1 MWRGNCGLSSRY
13 WRSSSCTISKCSY
26 SSNIENC
33 FQRYVYTMFNYDT
46 YTYTFI
52 LLGCQVDIKPEQVDV
67 GVQCDLPCHPKKTLS
82 IGMQSGVPN
91 PLAASSPR
99 TIPTSCSE
107 SYTVKAFMMCNAVNV
122 ICTLLKLVY
131 NSFYFRAANALTV
144 SWHYFTFSALA
155 PTKRVITNAAF
166 FCSKLTNPAVTILTS
181 LYCAVVL
188 QLRVRHWH

>member
-1 MWRGNCGLSSRY
+1 
-13 WRSSSCTISKCSY
+13 
-26 SSNIENC
+26 
-33 FQRYVYTMFNYDT
+33 MFNYDT

-107 SYTVKAFMMCNAVNV
+107 SELSEVDE
-122 ICTLLKLVY
+122 
-131 NSFYFRAANALTV
+131 
-144 SWHYFTFSALA
+144 
-155 PTKRVITNAAF
+155 
-166 FCSKLTNPAVTILTS
+166 
-181 LYCAVVL
+181 VL
-188 QLRVRHWH
+188 DMSTGTYYPPSHESESS